1 MAGGGAGA
9 NGGGQMMGDGRGE
22 SDSFPSPPCTIPLFP
37 PPSSHRV
44 LALGPEQPDVAD
56 LDLPREGGGG
66 GREREGND
74 DGEGRR
80 EERERREKEREGER
94 EAEGEC
100 QSHVRAGDSSRSSRP
115 LVILGPGSAARERGP
130 FAGHRAGPGT
140 WPHVLGQPVQWM
152 RTSAGRSNLASSS
165 SANLRGGAPE
175 GPGGGGG
182 RTRRC
187 GRRDGG
193 RPTADGAGAACM
205 IASVLGGGGGG
216 GGGVCG
222 GVGGAHLMALPLVL
236 MLAKPQNC
244 AENRAVSR
252 TRAPR
257 GHRRGRG
264 GVGKGVESHWQ
275 GGLGGGGGGGKG
287 SE

>member
-1 MAGGGAGA
+1 M
-9 NGGGQMMGDGRGE
+9 N
-22 SDSFPSPPCTIPLFP
+22 PTHSPVPLVQFP
-37 PPSSHRV
+37 PPHPPFSPSHRV

-80 EERERREKEREGER
+80 EERERREKERRGEW

-140 WPHVLGQPVQWM
+140 WPQVLGQPVQWM

-182 RTRRC
+182 R
-187 GRRDGG
+187 GD
-193 RPTADGAGAACM
+193 AGDVMAA
-205 IASVLGGGGGG
+205 G
-216 GGGVCG
+216 
-222 GVGGAHLMALPLVL
+222 
-236 MLAKPQNC
+236 
-244 AENRAVSR
+244 
-252 TRAPR
+252 PR
-257 GHRRGRG
+257 QTGRG
-264 GVGKGVESHWQ
+264 
-275 GGLGGGGGGGKG
+275 LRA
-287 SE
+287 